1 MNIYEQVE
9 KNIDELVEKNVYWS
23 ACASAKEMKREISKL
38 NLYKTEPVAKNIAS
52 GSTVFIYLK
61 ATLRK
66 WYSPFAHT
74 SILWSPGIV

>member
-1 MNIYEQVE
+1 
-9 KNIDELVEKNVYWS
+9 
-23 ACASAKEMKREISKL
+23 MKREISKL

-52 GSTVFIYLK
+52 GSTAFIYLK